1 MGTDGY
7 FFQANNAIRLCR
19 IRRSDRRSGLRSRP
33 LEKSEPD
40 SSVRAFDPGL
50 WSRGR
55 APSGGVGVRSPCS
68 IRRAGFTPGLWSRG
82 RGASGAFG
90 AGPRGLGRTE
100 GQSDERYLE
109 VLRSGKKRIWTGS
122 DPNPTRIFTD
132 AGAMQ
137 SCAVVVD
144 EGGRLYTWNWN
155 DSASTPLERP
165 ALDGYYVSRLATSL
179 LRATVVAAKRAG
191 EQRNHCFLR

>member
-1 MGTDGY
+1 M
-7 FFQANNAIRLCR
+7 RLCR
-19 IRRSDRRSGLRSRP
+19 IRRSDRRSGLRPWP

-55 APSGGVGVRSPCS
+55 APSIWGCRCS
-68 IRRAGFTPGLWSRG
+68 LALLHSSGRFHPRRLWSRG